1 MARAHHEGRPAGPG
15 PDPCGHQNPSVDEG
29 PGGLC
34 AEIENHTV
42 RRDERGRDEGRS
54 QEESRPVH
62 PVTPGLRSPF
72 VFLPLRLGH
81 AMTVCSD
88 ERLPYLTVRVTNGHG
103 RLLDQSTNVLSRKH
117 GLVPRDLVCTGR
129 PVPHLKSGGNRSGI
143 PSLISYRWLQCLQ
156 KSEPSRISSFSTSTR
171 SSRSPLHT
179 GQHRISMR
187 SRFID
192 RRKVG
197 VRLKPIAREP
207 SGSVPKDSWRG
218 PASGGPRPPVDSRQS
233 LYRRSI
239 MGAISRRFVEAW
251 TIGKACSAPTGGP
264 PPSSC

>member
-1 MARAHHEGRPAGPG
+1 MARAHHEGCPAEPG
-15 PDPCGHQNPSVDEG
+15 PDPCGHQNTSVDQG

-34 AEIENHTV
+34 AEIEDHTV

-54 QEESRPVH
+54 QDESRPVH

-81 AMTVCSD
+81 AMTVRSD

-187 SRFID
+187 SRFI
-192 RRKVG
+192 RGGKGR
-197 VRLKPIAREP
+197 VRLKPISRPCVRVTFQKPLPGAALREVRARRDVSEQ
-207 SGSVPKDSWRG
+207 
-218 PASGGPRPPVDSRQS
+218 AI
-233 LYRRSI
+233 YRRSL
-239 MGAISRRFVEAW
+239 MGATSRRNVESW
-251 TIGKACSAPTGGP
+251 TMGKAGSAPTGGP
-264 PPSSC
+264 PQSS